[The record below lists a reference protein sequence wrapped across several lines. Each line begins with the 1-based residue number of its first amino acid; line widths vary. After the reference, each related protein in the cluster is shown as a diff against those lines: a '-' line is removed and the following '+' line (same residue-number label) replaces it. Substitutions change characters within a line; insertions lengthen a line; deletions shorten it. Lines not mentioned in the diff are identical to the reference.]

1 MSIKYPFITNLV
13 LGKVE
18 KEDHIRKVQESEE
31 RKVNNIGKIYFCSL
45 GNFCVQVC
53 WMIGKLAF

>member
-31 RKVNNIGKIYFCSL
+31 RKVKNIRKIFLCSGL
-45 GNFCVQVC
+45 LDDRKVG
-53 WMIGKLAF
+53 ILE